1 MSNDP
6 QTIERYAAADL
17 ITFAT
22 QLLARAG
29 LTYAATVAEILVEA
43 DLMGHST
50 HGLNLLP
57 AYLRELE
64 TGAMTKS
71 GEPIIVNDTGAAVTW
86 DGSYLPG
93 PWLVTTAIDLAME
106 RLAAHPVVT
115 VAIRQSHHIA
125 CLATYLKRATDRG
138 YLLLLAASDPREK
151 AVAPYGGIQPL
162 YSPNPIAA
170 GIPTQ
175 GDPILIDISAST
187 TANGVVS
194 RYHQRGERLPHEWL
208 LDTDGNVTDDPA
220 VMFSTPRGSVLPLGG
235 TDLGYKGFALGLLV
249 EALTSALA
257 GGGRTTE
264 PDRWGS
270 SVFLQML
277 NPAAFGGLDR
287 FTAETEWLADA
298 SRNNPTKPGNPP
310 VRLPG
315 FRALQLRAEQLARGI
330 ALYPTILPNLQS
342 WAEKLEVAPPAPIAF

>member
-138 YLLLLAASDPREK
+138 YLLLLAASDPRE
-151 AVAPYGGIQPL
+151 
-162 YSPNPIAA
+162 
-170 GIPTQ
+170 
-175 GDPILIDISAST
+175 
-187 TANGVVS
+187 
-194 RYHQRGERLPHEWL
+194 
-208 LDTDGNVTDDPA
+208 
-220 VMFSTPRGSVLPLGG
+220 
-235 TDLGYKGFALGLLV
+235 
-249 EALTSALA
+249 
-257 GGGRTTE
+257 
-264 PDRWGS
+264 
-270 SVFLQML
+270 
-277 NPAAFGGLDR
+277 
-287 FTAETEWLADA
+287 
-298 SRNNPTKPGNPP
+298 
-310 VRLPG
+310 
-315 FRALQLRAEQLARGI
+315 
-330 ALYPTILPNLQS
+330 
-342 WAEKLEVAPPAPIAF
+342 